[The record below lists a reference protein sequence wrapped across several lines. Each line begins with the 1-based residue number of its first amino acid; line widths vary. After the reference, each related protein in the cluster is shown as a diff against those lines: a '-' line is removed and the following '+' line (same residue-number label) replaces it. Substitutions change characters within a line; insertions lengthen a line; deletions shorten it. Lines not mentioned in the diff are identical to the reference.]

1 MDLVVVFALFVFTLV
16 PLCFSVATVF
26 SVNIDLYTK
35 SERAERNRFRET
47 PSTGKEQ
54 AAGRAYSCDGG
65 AWSGVSRRRRRRCAV
80 LGARVTGC
88 TLRRRW
94 LFNDA
99 SLPSRRLNYRRQR
112 PPPRCLLLLLL
123 LAVHGRF
130 VLYLCFSPG

>member
-1 MDLVVVFALFVFTLV
+1 VFF
-16 PLCFSVATVF
+16 CCYRFSA
-26 SVNIDLYTK
+26 NKDLYTK

-65 AWSGVSRRRRRRCAV
+65 AWSGVPRRRRRRRCAV

-123 LAVHGRF
+123 ALQGRF
-130 VLYLCFSPG
+130 VLYLCCSLG

>member
-1 MDLVVVFALFVFTLV
+1 M
-16 PLCFSVATVF
+16 
-26 SVNIDLYTK
+26 NIDLYTK

-65 AWSGVSRRRRRRCAV
+65 AWSGVSRRRRRRRRCAV
-80 LGARVTGC
+80 LCARVTGY
-88 TLRRRW
+88 TLRGRW

-112 PPPRCLLLLLL
+112 PPPRRLLLLL
-123 LAVHGRF
+123 LAVQGRF
-130 VLYLCFSPG
+130 VLYLCFSPA

>member
-1 MDLVVVFALFVFTLV
+1 
-16 PLCFSVATVF
+16 
-26 SVNIDLYTK
+26 VNIDLYTK

-65 AWSGVSRRRRRRCAV
+65 AWSGVPRRRRRRRRRRCAV
-80 LGARVTGC
+80 LGAHVTGC

-112 PPPRCLLLLLL
+112 PPPRRLLLLL
-123 LAVHGRF
+123 LAVQGRF
-130 VLYLCFSPG
+130 VLCLCFFYRLRRFLYLVR

>member
-1 MDLVVVFALFVFTLV
+1 
-16 PLCFSVATVF
+16 
-26 SVNIDLYTK
+26 
-35 SERAERNRFRET
+35 
-47 PSTGKEQ
+47 
-54 AAGRAYSCDGG
+54 
-65 AWSGVSRRRRRRCAV
+65 V

-112 PPPRCLLLLLL
+112 PPPRRLLLLLL
-123 LAVHGRF
+123 LAVQGRF